1 MICFV
6 SVYVYF
12 CLNVT
17 VSIRTTAQCKIVKL
31 LKLGHSFIIAVTH
44 QKSYCSYHYIIFLFC
59 LGRANP
65 EPFQQ
70 KLNRMYQHFESIG
83 VRMSVKM
90 HYLRSHVNLFQSD
103 LKNISDQHGERVH
116 QTIAIFEKR
125 FSHSTYIA
133 NMLADFLWINVSS

>member
-1 MICFV
+1 MF
-6 SVYVYF
+6 
-12 CLNVT
+12 T
-17 VSIRTTAQCKIVKL
+17 
-31 LKLGHSFIIAVTH
+31 VTH

-70 KLNRMYQHFESIG
+70 KLNTMYQHFESIG

-103 LKNISDQHGERVH
+103 LKNISDQHGERFH

-125 FSHSTYIA
+125 FSHSTSIA
-133 NMLADFLWINVSS
+133 NMLADFRGWMCLNCINQQSCTQFYTFIVLRFLCFLKQYVFTIKHTCH